1 MKITLAANLILA
13 LSLLAVSAENL
24 SVPSVRKERDG
35 VLLQTESGVM
45 RLQVWSDRVVRVTYG
60 LGKSLPP
67 LKSLA
72 VISQPEHVNWKLAQ
86 TADAIALSTKLLAAR
101 VDRQTGTVQFFDA
114 SNHLLLAESPGSRT
128 LTPNKVAAFDVFA
141 SRQSFVLAPG
151 EAIYGLGQHQEG
163 LMNYREHHVRLL
175 QENREIGIPMMV
187 SSRGYGLFWDNPA
200 VTDVD
205 AGVPGSEDLLTWNS
219 EAADAVDY
227 YFMAGPELDDVI
239 ASYRRLTGAAP
250 MMGEWAW
257 GFWQCKERYASQ
269 QELLNVAQRYREMG
283 VPLDGIIQDWQYWS
297 PAPWGSH
304 EFDPKRYPDP
314 AGMFKQLHDEHV
326 HALISVWPKFDT
338 GCSNAVELAKAGA
351 LYPQVIPYVYPKG
364 QGQWYDPFSA
374 AGRRVYWKQ
383 ISKNIFSRGVD
394 GWWLDASEAE
404 LSGKW
409 GEFRG
414 FNTADGPGAKVFNA
428 YPLMH
433 TTGVYQGQRAET
445 SAKRVFILTRSAYA
459 GQQRNAA
466 VAWSGDIQGNWDVF
480 RKQIPAGLNFTA
492 SGIPYWNTDIGGFFG
507 GDPAQAGYAELF
519 TRWFQ
524 FGAFTPMF
532 RVHGTGKPK
541 EIWRFAPDI
550 QQILIR
556 YNELRHRLAPYI
568 YSTSWR
574 VTSEGCTLMRP
585 LAFDFRRDDNV
596 LNIADQFMF
605 GPAIMVNPVVQPAAT
620 NRDVYLPAGQDWF
633 DFWTGQRFT
642 GGQYIPADAPLAT
655 LPIFVKAGSII
666 PLGPSVQY
674 LGEKPADPMELRVY
688 PGGDGSFTL
697 YEDEGDNYNYEHG
710 VFATIPFQFND
721 ATHSLTIG
729 ARRGKFP
736 GMLRQRTFRVVVID
750 REHGTGLAP
759 EPNANAV
766 INYSGKAMTV
776 KLP

>member
-1 MKITLAANLILA
+1 MKFPVVLFL
-13 LSLLAVSAENL
+13 LLAPATFAAPPAVTSFHKT
-24 SVPSVRKERDG
+24 PDG
-35 VLLQTESGVM
+35 VLLQTQSGVL
-45 RLQVWSDRVVRVTYG
+45 RLKVWSDRVVRVTYG
-60 LGKSLPP
+60 LGQSLPP

-72 VISQPEHVNWKLAQ
+72 VISKPEHVAWKLAQ
-86 TADAIALSTKLLAAR
+86 AADAIALSTKSLVVQ

-114 SNHLLLAESPGSRT
+114 SNHLLLAESPGSRA
-128 LTPNKVAAFDVFA
+128 LTPNKVASFDVLA
-141 SRQSFVLAPG
+141 SRQSFLLTPG
-151 EAIYGLGQHQEG
+151 EAIYGLGQHQAG
-163 LMNYREHHVRLL
+163 LMNYRGHRVRLL
-175 QENREIGIPMMV
+175 QENREIGIPMLV

-227 YFMAGPELDDVI
+227 YFLAGPELDDVI

-269 QELLNVAQRYREMG
+269 QELLGVAQRYREMG

-383 ISKNIFSRGVD
+383 ISKKIFSRGVD

-445 SAKRVFILTRSAYA
+445 SARRVFILTRSAYA

-480 RKQIPAGLNFTA
+480 RKQIPAGLNFIA

-550 QQILIR
+550 QPILIR
-556 YNELRHRLAPYI
+556 YNELRHRLVPYI

-574 VTSEGCTLMRP
+574 VTSEGYTLMRL

-596 LNIADQFMF
+596 LNLADQFMF

-620 NRDVYLPAGQDWF
+620 NRDVYLPASQDWF

-642 GGQYIPADAPLAT
+642 GGQHIQADAPLAT
-655 LPIFVKAGSII
+655 LPLFVKAGSII

-674 LGEKPADPMELRVY
+674 IGEKPADPMELRVY
-688 PGGDGSFTL
+688 PGADGTFTL

-710 VFATIPFQFND
+710 VHATIPISWD
-721 ATHSLTIG
+721 EKSKTLTLG
-729 ARRGKFP
+729 RRSGKFP
-736 GMLRQRTFRVVVID
+736 GMLQQRKFRIVFVSPNHGIGGAVTESADVEVVYRGRALKIS
-750 REHGTGLAP
+750 AP
-759 EPNANAV
+759 R
-766 INYSGKAMTV
+766 
-776 KLP
+776 